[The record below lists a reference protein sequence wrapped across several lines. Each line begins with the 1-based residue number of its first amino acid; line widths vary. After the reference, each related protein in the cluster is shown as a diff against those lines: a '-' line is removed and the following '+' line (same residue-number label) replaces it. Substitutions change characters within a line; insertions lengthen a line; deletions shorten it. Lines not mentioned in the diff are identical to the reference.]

1 MNGLETC
8 TRLSY
13 SSVHHTATNKTLGIR
28 RRLYHAKIHS
38 ENFPSLHPRT
48 RDAISTAAEPQSS
61 PWLCPLFAGRPM
73 PARSRACSSV
83 RAVRTPKMTGTPV
96 SSCTRMSA
104 CETLSLMYSKCIVSP
119 LMSTPIAITA
129 SKGRFCVL
137 AKPIGLINDAT
148 PLPGT
153 GVPER
158 GVPMFCAPSRSMAVA
173 PAWTWDPAITL
184 RG

>member
-1 MNGLETC
+1 
-8 TRLSY
+8 LSY
-13 SSVHHTATNKTLGIR
+13 LSVHHTAKNKAPGIR
-28 RRLYHAKIHS
+28 RPLYHATFYS

-61 PWLCPLFAGRPM
+61 PWLCPLLPGRPM

-83 RAVRTPKMTGTPV
+83 RAVSTPKITGTPV
-96 SSCTRMSA
+96 SICTRMSA
-104 CETLSLMYSKCIVSP
+104 CETLWLMYSKCIVAP

-129 SKGRFCVL
+129 SKGRFCVFV
-137 AKPIGLINDAT
+137 KFVIDAT

-153 GVPER
+153 GVVER

-173 PAWTWDPAITL
+173 PAWT
-184 RG
+184 